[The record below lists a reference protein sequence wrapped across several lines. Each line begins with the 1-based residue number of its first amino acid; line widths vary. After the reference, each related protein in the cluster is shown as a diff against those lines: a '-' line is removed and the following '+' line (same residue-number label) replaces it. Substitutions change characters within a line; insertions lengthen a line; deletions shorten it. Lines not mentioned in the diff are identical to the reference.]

1 MKIAC
6 MAFVSLIAL
15 VNIVAG
21 IKQALVLFRKK
32 IWICNGVIS
41 RSGIGDAEEWQDGTN
56 KLRMYWPEVEYEYE
70 PDGIKLI
77 GNRISLGFSKT
88 SVRAEIEKKIA
99 AYPEGKPVR
108 VFYNADDSADAYL
121 KDPGKHIWTFLFRA
135 FGMLVFGGLMN
146 FMIWKVVH

>member
-6 MAFVSLIAL
+6 IAFISLIAL

-21 IKQALVLFRKK
+21 IKQAFVLFRKK

-41 RSGIGDAEEWQDGTN
+41 RSEIGEAEEWQDGSN

-70 PDGIKLI
+70 PGGIKLT
-77 GNRISLGFSKT
+77 GNQISMAFIKT
-88 SVRAEIEKKIA
+88 SVRAEVEKKIA

-108 VFYNADDSADAYL
+108 VFYNADDSTDAYL
-121 KDPGKHIWTFLFRA
+121 KDPRKHIWTFLFWA
-135 FGMLVFGGLMN
+135 
-146 FMIWKVVH
+146 